1 MAKASEFRELGTD
14 DIRQRARDLDDQV
27 FRARLQGSMGSTDA
41 ANKMRSLRRDRA
53 RALTVLRERQL
64 AQAAA
69 AAAPA
74 PEERETSA
82 AE

>member
-14 DIRQRARDLDDQV
+14 DIGQRVRDLDDQM

-69 AAAPA
+69 PA
-74 PEERETSA
+74 PQEQETSA